1 MFCVTVLMTIALQN
15 PAAGVSDARQ
25 IVIAAPQPI
34 VDVDTGKMKGEP
46 WRLAWSP
53 DGSEMY
59 LQTVDRDR
67 SGNVTSAKH
76 YIVSVAAKTVKG
88 VDQEPPWAS
97 KYWTWKSGQASP
109 GAPAFK
115 IAIESRDETVRA
127 TSAPTGGALAKGGS
141 AGDPNVGS
149 TSQDAASAAFQSQV
163 KHIVALRLRG
173 ETLGEWVNEAVTPG
187 TSFAWAPTPHS
198 LIVYTRREGGPLA
211 ALDEQGH
218 KQVLPGARSAT
229 FPAFSEN
236 GTRLA
241 WLERKDKKHYDL
253 TVADVSS
260 K

>member
-1 MFCVTVLMTIALQN
+1 MFCLTVLAAIALQN
-15 PAAGVSDARQ
+15 PAAGASDARQ
-25 IVIAAPQPI
+25 LVLAAPQTI

-59 LQTVDRDR
+59 VQTIERDR
-67 SGNVTSAKH
+67 RGNVTSAKH
-76 YIVSVAAKTVKG
+76 YVVSVAAKAVKG

-127 TSAPTGGALAKGGS
+127 TSAPTGGALARGGS

-149 TSQDAASAAFQSQV
+149 TSQDLASAAFQSQV
-163 KHIVALRLRG
+163 KHIIALRLNG
-173 ETLGEWVNEAVTPG
+173 ETLGEWINEPVTPG
-187 TSFAWAPTPHS
+187 TSFAWAPTPQS
-198 LIVYTRREGGPLA
+198 LIVYTRRDGGPLA
-211 ALDEQGH
+211 ALDAQGH
-218 KQVLPGARSAT
+218 KQALPWAKSAIL
-229 FPAFSEN
+229 PAFSEN